1 MKVTITPI
9 RKAKSAIY
17 QRLNFIGGLFLPKL
31 IQYLYLKAF
40 EFLKLLTTFALQFT
54 RVWWNW

>member
-1 MKVTITPI
+1 MIPSKKAINVT
-9 RKAKSAIY
+9 Y
-17 QRLNFIGGLFLPKL
+17 QRLNFIGGLFYPKL

-40 EFLKLLTTFALQFT
+40 EFLKLLTTFALQIT

>member
-1 MKVTITPI
+1 MTPI
-9 RKAKSAIY
+9 RKARRATY

-40 EFLKLLTTFALQFT
+40 EFLKLLTTFALQIT

>member
-1 MKVTITPI
+1 MIPSKKAINVT
-9 RKAKSAIY
+9 Y
-17 QRLNFIGGLFLPKL
+17 QRLNFIGGLFCPKL